1 MNIYE
6 IYVKF
11 QKMFLQY
18 WSLYCHNLLFYFFKE
33 KNSSLNPFTDFTL
46 SAWLVACLLMYSL
59 NLLVDVPTSFSKFGQ
74 M

>member
-18 WSLYCHNLLFYFFKE
+18 RSLYYHNLLFYFFKE
-33 KNSSLNPFTDFTL
+33 KNSSLNPFADLTF
-46 SAWLVACLLMYSL
+46 SAWLVAYLLMYSL